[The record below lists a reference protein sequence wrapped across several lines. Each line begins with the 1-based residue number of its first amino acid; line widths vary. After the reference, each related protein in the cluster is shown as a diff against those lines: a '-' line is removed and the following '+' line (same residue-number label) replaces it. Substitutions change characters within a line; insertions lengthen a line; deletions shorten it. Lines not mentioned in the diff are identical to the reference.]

1 MPNGL
6 FSTRDLPLAC
16 WLHYKS
22 IKLVEVK
29 PNGDG
34 KVTFVFENPPEKE
47 NLVLEFY
54 GGEPQVNARKFL
66 DELRNLKAM
75 TYNAGA

>member
-1 MPNGL
+1 MADEL
-6 FSTRDLPLAC
+6 FPTRDLPLAS
-16 WLHYKS
+16 WLHYKG
-22 IKLVEVK
+22 IRLVEVRA
-29 PNGDG
+29 NGSG
-34 KVTFVFENPPEKE
+34 RVTFYFQDPPEREK
-47 NLVLEFY
+47 LVLEFY